1 MCTGDAEDVVRLDWW
16 WTLDTILL
24 RDGIGGGLIV
34 QDWGEVGLSVRGRY
48 FGGKRRGM
56 AVYFIIDWG
65 EALK

>member
-34 QDWGEVGLSVRGRY
+34 QDWGEVGLSVRG
-48 FGGKRRGM
+48 
-56 AVYFIIDWG
+56 
-65 EALK
+65 